1 MRLIKIKENILTMIK
16 KVGNQSRE
24 IKKHSNIQ
32 NIQKKKQIEIL
43 KLKTTTTLLKMSLHN
58 RMEIPKERISET
70 ELGQW

>member
-24 IKKHSNIQ
+24 IKKHSDIQ